1 MRTMKRH
8 RHTPEQAVRKIRE
21 GERLLKR
28 GRRARGVLRQLE
40 VSEATW
46 NREIAKEHPRW
57 GWKTAHEIL
66 LREGWMINRKRTRR
80 IWRQE
85 GLRRPVRARKRRR
98 ASNGQ
103 ATRLRATKPN
113 EVWAVD
119 FQFDETS
126 DRRRIKLCNIVDEYT
141 REALAIRVDRTC
153 TAENVITII
162 EQLVTQRGTPKY
174 LRADNGPEMIAWTL
188 QDYCRLAGLRPRTSS
203 PAARGRT
210 QFVESFDG
218 RLRDELLN
226 IEEFACLTDARVII
240 EDWRIQYNTYRPH
253 SALRGT
259 HAHRVRN
266 EKRTTNTNQTTHKPW
281 LTYRDPSRAQG
292 ADTGVHCS
300 ERPQRAPSHH
310 LSHL

>member
-1 MRTMKRH
+1 M
-8 RHTPEQAVRKIRE
+8 TP
-21 GERLLKR
+21 
-28 GRRARGVLRQLE
+28 GRRRRAVGTLQERFG
-40 VSEATW
+40 VSERRACRVAGQHRSTQRKQPRPPCDAEQRLARRL
-46 NREIAKEHPRW
+46 REIAKEHPRW

-66 LREGWMINRKRTRR
+66 LREGWTINRKRTRR
-80 IWRQE
+80 VWRQE

-98 ASNGQ
+98 LATGQ
-103 ATRLRATKPN
+103 AARLRATKPN

-162 EQLVTQRGTPKY
+162 EQIVTQRGTPKY

-188 QDYCRLAGLRPRTSS
+188 RDYCRLAGTQTAYIEPGS
-203 PAARGRT
+203 PWENP
-210 QFVESFDG
+210 FVESFNG

-226 IEEFACLTDARVII
+226 IEEFACLTEARVII

-253 SALRGT
+253 SALGGLT
-259 HAHRVRN
+259 PTEYATKENNQHQPDHA
-266 EKRTTNTNQTTHKPW
+266 
-281 LTYRDPSRAQG
+281 
-292 ADTGVHCS
+292 
-300 ERPQRAPSHH
+300 
-310 LSHL
+310 

>member
-1 MRTMKRH
+1 L
-8 RHTPEQAVRKIRE
+8 TP
-21 GERLLKR
+21 
-28 GRRARGVLRQLE
+28 GRRRRAVGTLQERFG
-40 VSEATW
+40 VSERRACRVAGQHRSTQRKQPRPPCDAEQRLASRL
-46 NREIAKEHPRW
+46 REIAKEHPRW

-66 LREGWMINRKRTRR
+66 LREGWTINRKRTRR

-103 ATRLRATKPN
+103 AARLRATRPN

-119 FQFDETS
+119 FQFDETA

-153 TAENVITII
+153 TAENVIAVI
-162 EQLVTQRGTPKY
+162 EQLVKKRGTPKY

-188 QDYCRLAGLRPRTSS
+188 RDYCRLAGTTTAYIEPGS
-203 PAARGRT
+203 PWENP
-210 QFVESFDG
+210 FVESFNG

-226 IEEFACLTDARVII
+226 IEEFACLTEAKVII

-253 SALRGT
+253 SALGGLTPAEYARRENHQHQPD
-259 HAHRVRN
+259 HA
-266 EKRTTNTNQTTHKPW
+266 
-281 LTYRDPSRAQG
+281 
-292 ADTGVHCS
+292 
-300 ERPQRAPSHH
+300 
-310 LSHL
+310 

>member
-1 MRTMKRH
+1 M
-8 RHTPEQAVRKIRE
+8 TP
-21 GERLLKR
+21 
-28 GRRARGVLRQLE
+28 GRRRRAVGTLQERFG
-40 VSEATW
+40 VSERRACRVAGQHRSTQRKQPRPPCDADQRLASRL
-46 NREIAKEHPRW
+46 REIAKEHPRW

-66 LREGWMINRKRTRR
+66 LREGWTINRKRTRR

-98 ASNGQ
+98 SSNGQ
-103 ATRLRATKPN
+103 AVRLRATKPN

-188 QDYCRLAGLRPRTSS
+188 RDYCRLAGTQTAYIEPGS
-203 PAARGRT
+203 PWENP
-210 QFVESFDG
+210 FVESFNG

-226 IEEFACLTDARVII
+226 IEEFACLTEARVII

-253 SALRGT
+253 SALGGLT
-259 HAHRVRN
+259 PTEYATKENHQHQPDHA
-266 EKRTTNTNQTTHKPW
+266 
-281 LTYRDPSRAQG
+281 
-292 ADTGVHCS
+292 
-300 ERPQRAPSHH
+300 
-310 LSHL
+310 